1 MQRQKRPNESGYI
14 EVEATIILPLAILSV
29 IMLLFLS
36 LFLYQRANL
45 QAGLETTLVYY
56 KNIVTDTYLIRNDT
70 LTYSGGGDGDNYIGV
85 GNSYEALRPL
95 NPYRGLFNVI
105 ADNINGQNV
114 IGDFENYFY
123 SVAGGLLFA
132 DDLKIEIDYTDYVLL
147 KEFKATAVQTVT
159 WPIDLSLIGVGK
171 EYEISAAARVA
182 VVDHDEII
190 RDADYAIDL
199 LEETKLG
206 EIAHE
211 LTDKVKTGYEKMKE
225 ILKFGQ

>member
-1 MQRQKRPNESGYI
+1 MQRQKEPNEKGYI

-56 KNIVTDTYLIRNDT
+56 KNIVTDTYLTRNDSLVYT
-70 LTYSGGGDGDNYIGV
+70 GGSSNYIGV
-85 GNSYEALRPL
+85 GNSYEAIKPL
-95 NPYRGLFNVI
+95 NPYRGLFNVVV
-105 ADNINGQNV
+105 DNIDGQNV
-114 IGDFENYFY
+114 IGNFEDYFY

-147 KEFKATAVQTVT
+147 KEFRATAVQTVT

-171 EYEISAAARVA
+171 KYEISAAARVA

-199 LEETKLG
+199 LEETRLG

-211 LTDKVKTGYEKMKE
+211 LADKVKTAYEKMKE
-225 ILKFGQ
+225 VLKFE

>member
-1 MQRQKRPNESGYI
+1 MQRQKEPNEKGYI

-56 KNIVTDTYLIRNDT
+56 KNIVTDTYLTRNDSLVYT
-70 LTYSGGGDGDNYIGV
+70 GGGSNYIGV
-85 GNSYEALRPL
+85 GNSYEAIKPL
-95 NPYRGLFNVI
+95 NPYRGLFNVVV
-105 ADNINGQNV
+105 DNIDGQNV
-114 IGDFENYFY
+114 IGNFEDYFY

-147 KEFKATAVQTVT
+147 KEFRATAVQTVT

-211 LTDKVKTGYEKMKE
+211 LADKVTTAYEKMKE
-225 ILKFGQ
+225 VLKFE

>member
-1 MQRQKRPNESGYI
+1 MRKHKRPDESGYI
-14 EVEATIILPLAILSV
+14 EVEATIILPLAVLSV

-56 KNIVTDTYLIRNDT
+56 KNTVTDTYLTRKDNI
-70 LTYSGGGDGDNYIGV
+70 TYSEEDGSRIGA
-85 GNSYEALRPL
+85 GNAYEAQRPL
-95 NPYRGLFNVI
+95 NPYRGLLHAVT
-105 ADNINGQNV
+105 DNLDGQ
-114 IGDFENYFY
+114 GMTGGFEQYFY

-132 DDLKIEIDYTDYVLL
+132 KDLKIEIDYTNYVLI
-147 KEFKATAVQTVT
+147 KEYRATAVQTVT

-171 EYEISAAARVA
+171 EYEISAAARV
-182 VVDHDEII
+182 VVADHDGII

-199 LEETKLG
+199 LEDTKLG

-211 LTDKVKTGYEKMKE
+211 LAGKVKTAYDKMKE
-225 ILKFGQ
+225 ILKFGE

>member
-1 MQRQKRPNESGYI
+1 MQRHKRPNDSGYI

-56 KNIVTDTYLIRNDT
+56 KNIVTDTYLTRNDA
-70 LTYSGGGDGDNYIGV
+70 LVYSGGDSYIGV
-85 GNSYEALRPL
+85 GNSYEAIKPL
-95 NPYRGLFNVI
+95 NPYRGLYNVI

-206 EIAHE
+206 EIAHG
-211 LTDKVKTGYEKMKE
+211 LADKVKTGYEKMKE